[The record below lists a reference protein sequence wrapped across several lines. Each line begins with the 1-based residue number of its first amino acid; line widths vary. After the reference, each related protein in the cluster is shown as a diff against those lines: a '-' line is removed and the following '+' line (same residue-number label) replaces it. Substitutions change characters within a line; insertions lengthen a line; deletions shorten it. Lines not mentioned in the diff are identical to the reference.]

1 MPLTQKTEQERRN
14 DVLSVSDLSVSF
26 KTRGETVVAV
36 NSLSF
41 RLLENEVLGIVGESG
56 SGKSQTVLSI
66 MGLLE
71 SNGRAKGSAVF
82 KNKEMLGLPEQEL
95 NKIRGNEMAMIFQ
108 DPMSSLNPYITIGDQ
123 MVGVLKQH
131 KKQHKKEARERC
143 IEMLDAVRLP
153 NPEKRIDGYS
163 FELSGGMR
171 QRVMIAT
178 ALLTNPDLLVAD
190 EPTTALDVTVQE
202 KILDLILEVRERFS
216 MSVILI
222 THDLG
227 VVARTCDN
235 VLVLKNGTKQEYG
248 NINQIFYSPQAE
260 HTRELLFKSKEL
272 SDAQAITKTKT
283 IENPNVCIKNLSVFF
298 PVPKDGLFSKQ
309 QHLKAVDNL
318 SVEIN
323 KGEVLGV
330 VGESGSGKS
339 TLARCVLKL
348 QKPSNGTISAFSN
361 DTLKMNRKQTK
372 EFRKNIQA
380 VFQDPFS
387 SLNPRMTIAETLNEP
402 LKVFF
407 PKMKQRDSARA
418 IANWLDEV
426 GLDAGFLGRYPHEL
440 SGGQCQ
446 RVAIAR
452 ALISEPKLL
461 ICDEAVSALDASIR
475 AEIIELLLK
484 LKRNK
489 KLTMLFIAHDLAV
502 VNKICDRVVV
512 MHQGKLIEQGET
524 KKIFQHPANQYTKD
538 LLDSVP
544 VPDPR
549 LEKEKYL
556 RRLGNK
562 AKYF

>member
-1 MPLTQKTEQERRN
+1 
-14 DVLSVSDLSVSF
+14 
-26 KTRGETVVAV
+26 
-36 NSLSF
+36 
-41 RLLENEVLGIVGESG
+41 
-56 SGKSQTVLSI
+56 

-71 SNGRAKGSAVF
+71 SNGMATGSAIF
-82 KNKEMLGLPEQEL
+82 NNKEILGLPDKDL
-95 NKIRGNEMAMIFQ
+95 NKIRGNEIAMIFQ

-123 MVGVLKQH
+123 MTGVLRQH
-131 KKQHKKEARERC
+131 KKQNKKEAKERC

-153 NPEKRIDGYS
+153 NPEKRINGYS

-178 ALLTNPDLLVAD
+178 ALLTNPDLLIAD

-202 KILDLILEVRERFS
+202 KILDLVLEVMERFS

-248 NINQIFYSPQAE
+248 NIDQIFYSPQAE
-260 HTRELLFKSKEL
+260 HTQELLFKSKEL
-272 SDAQAITKTKT
+272 NDPQAITKTEATEK
-283 IENPNVCIKNLSVFF
+283 PNTRIKNLSVFF
-298 PVPKDGLFSKQ
+298 PIPKDGPFSRQ
-309 QHLKAVDNL
+309 EYLRAIDNL
-318 SVEIN
+318 SIDIN
-323 KGEVLGV
+323 EGEVLGV

-339 TLARCVLKL
+339 TLARCILKL
-348 QKPSNGTISAFSN
+348 QKPSSGKISVFSN
-361 DTLKMNRKQTK
+361 DILKMSRKQTK
-372 EFRKNIQA
+372 RFRKNTQV

-387 SLNPRMTIAETLNEP
+387 SLNPRMTVSETLLEP

-407 PKMKQRDSARA
+407 QKTTKNLSTKKITSCLED
-418 IANWLDEV
+418 V
-426 GLDAGFLGRYPHEL
+426 GLNATFLGRYPHEL

-452 ALISEPKLL
+452 ALMSEPKLL

-475 AEIIELLLK
+475 SEIIELLLK
-484 LKRNK
+484 LQRDK

-524 KKIFQHPANQYTKD
+524 KRIFQHPANQYTKD

-562 AKYF
+562 I

>member
-1 MPLTQKTEQERRN
+1 MHWTPKTGPEKVN
-14 DVLSVSDLSVSF
+14 KVLSVANLSVSF
-26 KTRGETVVAV
+26 NTRGTIIKAV
-36 NSLSF
+36 NDLSF
-41 RLLENEVLGIVGESG
+41 DLQKNEVLGIVGESG
-56 SGKSQTVLSI
+56 SGKSQTVLSL

-71 SNGRAKGSAVF
+71 SNGTAIGSATF
-82 KNKEMLGLPEQEL
+82 NNKEILGLPDKEL
-95 NKIRGNEMAMIFQ
+95 NKIRGNEIAMIFQ

-123 MVGVLKQH
+123 MTGVLKQH
-131 KKQHKKEARERC
+131 KKQNKKKARERC

-178 ALLTNPDLLVAD
+178 ALLTNPDLLIAD

-202 KILDLILEVRERFS
+202 KILDLILEVTERFS

-235 VLVLKNGTKQEYG
+235 VLVLKNGTKQEHG

-260 HTRELLFKSKEL
+260 HTQELLFKSKEL
-272 SDAQAITKTKT
+272 NDHQAVTKKEA
-283 IENPNVCIKNLSVFF
+283 IEKPNTHIKNLSVFF
-298 PVPKDGLFSKQ
+298 PIPKDGPFSRQKY
-309 QHLKAVDNL
+309 LRAVDNL
-318 SVEIN
+318 SIDIKE
-323 KGEVLGV
+323 GEVLGV

-339 TLARCVLKL
+339 TLARCILKL
-348 QKPSNGTISAFSN
+348 QKPSSGKISVFSN
-361 DTLKMNRKQTK
+361 DILEMNRKQTK
-372 EFRKNIQA
+372 KFRKNIQI

-387 SLNPRMTIAETLNEP
+387 SLNPRMTVSETLLEP

-407 PKMKQRDSARA
+407 QKTTKNLSTKKITSCLED
-418 IANWLDEV
+418 V
-426 GLDAGFLGRYPHEL
+426 GLNASFLGRYPHEL

-461 ICDEAVSALDASIR
+461 VCDEAVSALDASIR
-475 AEIIELLLK
+475 SEIIELLLK
-484 LKRNK
+484 LQRDK

-524 KKIFQHPANQYTKD
+524 KRIFQHPTNQYTKD

-556 RRLGNK
+556 RRIGNK
-562 AKYF
+562 I

>member
-1 MPLTQKTEQERRN
+1 MPWTPKTGPERV
-14 DVLSVSDLSVSF
+14 DKVLSVANLNVSFNTRGTIIKAVNDLSF
-26 KTRGETVVAV
+26 DLQK
-36 NSLSF
+36 
-41 RLLENEVLGIVGESG
+41 NEVLGIVGESG
-56 SGKSQTVLSI
+56 SGKSQTVLSL

-71 SNGRAKGSAVF
+71 SNGMATGSAIF
-82 KNKEMLGLPEQEL
+82 NNKEILGLPDKDL
-95 NKIRGNEMAMIFQ
+95 NKIRGNEIAMIFQ

-123 MVGVLKQH
+123 MTGVLRQH
-131 KKQHKKEARERC
+131 KKQNKKEAKERC

-153 NPEKRIDGYS
+153 NPEKRINGYS

-178 ALLTNPDLLVAD
+178 ALLTNPDLLIAD

-202 KILDLILEVRERFS
+202 KILDLVLEVMERFS

-235 VLVLKNGTKQEYG
+235 VLVLKNGTKQEHG
-248 NINQIFYSPQAE
+248 NIDQIFYSPQAE
-260 HTRELLFKSKEL
+260 HTQELLFKSKEL
-272 SDAQAITKTKT
+272 NDPQAITKTEATEK
-283 IENPNVCIKNLSVFF
+283 PNTRIKNLSVFF
-298 PVPKDGLFSKQ
+298 PIPKDGPFSRQ
-309 QHLKAVDNL
+309 EYLRAIDNL
-318 SVEIN
+318 SIDIN
-323 KGEVLGV
+323 EGEVLGV

-339 TLARCVLKL
+339 TLVRCILKL
-348 QKPSNGTISAFSN
+348 QKPSSGKISVFSN
-361 DTLKMNRKQTK
+361 DILEMNRKQTK
-372 EFRKNIQA
+372 KFRKNIQI

-387 SLNPRMTIAETLNEP
+387 SLNPRMTVSETLLEP

-407 PKMKQRDSARA
+407 QKTTKNLSTKKITSCLED
-418 IANWLDEV
+418 V
-426 GLDAGFLGRYPHEL
+426 GLNATFLGRYPHEL

-461 ICDEAVSALDASIR
+461 VCDEAVSALDASIR
-475 AEIIELLLK
+475 SEIIELLLK
-484 LKRNK
+484 LQQDK

-524 KKIFQHPANQYTKD
+524 KRIFQHPANQYTKD

-562 AKYF
+562 I

>member
-1 MPLTQKTEQERRN
+1 MLWTPKTGPEMA
-14 DVLSVSDLSVSF
+14 DKVLSVASLNVSFNTRGTIIKAVNDLSF
-26 KTRGETVVAV
+26 DLQK
-36 NSLSF
+36 
-41 RLLENEVLGIVGESG
+41 NEVLGIVGESG
-56 SGKSQTVLSI
+56 SGKSQTVLSL

-71 SNGRAKGSAVF
+71 SNGMATGSAIF
-82 KNKEMLGLPEQEL
+82 NNKEILGLPDKDL
-95 NKIRGNEMAMIFQ
+95 NKIRGNEIAMIFQ

-123 MVGVLKQH
+123 MTGVLRQH
-131 KKQHKKEARERC
+131 KKQNKKEAKERC

-153 NPEKRIDGYS
+153 NPEKRINGYS

-178 ALLTNPDLLVAD
+178 ALLTNPDLLIAD

-202 KILDLILEVRERFS
+202 KILDLVLEVMERFS

-248 NINQIFYSPQAE
+248 NIDQIFYSPQAE
-260 HTRELLFKSKEL
+260 HTQELLFKSKEL
-272 SDAQAITKTKT
+272 NDPQAITKTEATEK
-283 IENPNVCIKNLSVFF
+283 PNTRIKNLSVFF
-298 PVPKDGLFSKQ
+298 PIPKDGPFSRQ
-309 QHLKAVDNL
+309 EYLRAIDNL
-318 SVEIN
+318 SIDIN
-323 KGEVLGV
+323 EGEVLGV

-339 TLARCVLKL
+339 TLARCILKL
-348 QKPSNGTISAFSN
+348 QKPSSGKISVFSN
-361 DTLKMNRKQTK
+361 DILKMSRKQTK
-372 EFRKNIQA
+372 RFRKNTQV

-387 SLNPRMTIAETLNEP
+387 SLNPRMTVSETLLEP

-407 PKMKQRDSARA
+407 QKTTKNLSTKKITSCLED
-418 IANWLDEV
+418 V
-426 GLDAGFLGRYPHEL
+426 GLNATFLGRYPHEL

-452 ALISEPKLL
+452 ALMSEPKLL

-475 AEIIELLLK
+475 SEIIELLLK
-484 LKRNK
+484 LQRDK

-524 KKIFQHPANQYTKD
+524 KRIFQHPANQYTKD

-562 AKYF
+562 I

>member
-1 MPLTQKTEQERRN
+1 MHWTPKTGPERV
-14 DVLSVSDLSVSF
+14 DKVLSVANLNVSFNTRGTIIKAVNDLSF
-26 KTRGETVVAV
+26 DLQK
-36 NSLSF
+36 
-41 RLLENEVLGIVGESG
+41 NEVLGIVGESG
-56 SGKSQTVLSI
+56 SGKSQTVLSL

-71 SNGRAKGSAVF
+71 SNGTAIGSATF
-82 KNKEMLGLPEQEL
+82 NNKEILGLPDKEL
-95 NKIRGNEMAMIFQ
+95 NKIRGNEIAMIFQ

-123 MVGVLKQH
+123 MTGVLKQH
-131 KKQHKKEARERC
+131 KKQNKKKARERC

-178 ALLTNPDLLVAD
+178 ALLTNPDLLIAD

-202 KILDLILEVRERFS
+202 KILDLILEVTERFS

-248 NINQIFYSPQAE
+248 NINQIFYFPQAE
-260 HTRELLFKSKEL
+260 HTQELLFKSKEL
-272 SDAQAITKTKT
+272 NDPQAITKKET
-283 IENPNVCIKNLSVFF
+283 IEKPNTHIKNLSVFF
-298 PVPKDGLFSKQ
+298 PIPKDGPFSRQ
-309 QHLKAVDNL
+309 EYLRAVDNL
-318 SVEIN
+318 SIDIKE
-323 KGEVLGV
+323 GEVLGV

-339 TLARCVLKL
+339 TLARCILKL
-348 QKPSNGTISAFSN
+348 QKPSSGKISVFSN
-361 DTLKMNRKQTK
+361 DILKMNRKQTK
-372 EFRKNIQA
+372 KFRKNIQI

-387 SLNPRMTIAETLNEP
+387 SLNPRMTVSETLLEP

-407 PKMKQRDSARA
+407 QKTTKNLSTKKITSCLED
-418 IANWLDEV
+418 V
-426 GLDAGFLGRYPHEL
+426 GLNATFLGRYPHEL

-461 ICDEAVSALDASIR
+461 VCDEAVSALDASIR
-475 AEIIELLLK
+475 SEIIELLLK
-484 LKRNK
+484 LQRDK

-524 KKIFQHPANQYTKD
+524 KRIFQNPASQYTKD

-544 VPDPR
+544 TPDPR

-556 RRLGNK
+556 RRIGNK
-562 AKYF
+562 I